1 MKVTRGLTSLQ
12 CGALTGL
19 ALLLSGNVF
28 ADKLLRDQVH
38 QQYKDRSYMLI
49 EDANGARLYL
59 FADENA
65 AASTLSLPTAEKSL
79 VDMALDKVRQPD
91 ARARIRGLTE
101 LAGIDDPAALD
112 AALTLLMDPE
122 QKVRNEAA
130 ILILDHP
137 KGADI
142 AAALGLIDEDAED

>member
-1 MKVTRGLTSLQ
+1 MY
-12 CGALTGL
+12 CGVLTGL
-19 ALLLSGNVF
+19 AVILAGTAF
-28 ADKLLRDQVH
+28 ADELLRNQVH

-65 AASTLSLPTAEKSL
+65 AASMLRLPSAEKSL
-79 VDMALDKVRQPD
+79 VDMALDKVRQPN

-122 QKVRNEAA
+122 QKVRDEAA

>member
-1 MKVTRGLTSLQ
+1 MMVTRGLTRMH

-19 ALLLSGNVF
+19 ALLLAGNAF

-38 QQYKDRSYMLI
+38 QHYKDRSYMLI

-59 FADENA
+59 FANENT
-65 AASTLSLPTAEKSL
+65 AASTLSLPSAENSL

-112 AALTLLMDPE
+112 AAVTLLMDPE
-122 QKVRNEAA
+122 QKVRDEAA

-137 KGADI
+137 K
-142 AAALGLIDEDAED
+142 